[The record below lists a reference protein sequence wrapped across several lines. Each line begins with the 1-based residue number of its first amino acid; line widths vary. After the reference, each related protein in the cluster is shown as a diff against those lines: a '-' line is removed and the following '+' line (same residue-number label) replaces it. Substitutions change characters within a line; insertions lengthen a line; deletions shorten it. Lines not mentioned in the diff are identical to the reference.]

1 MVVAFAYVFFHEFVV
16 PSKGFWVPKL
26 FHFAFQYCQNVAFDQ
41 KGKQNLGEHDQLW
54 QSLLH
59 YWKIVPLMIFLNFYF
74 DDDWEDVDF
83 LEPEVTFDELF
94 GRRSK
99 VGGIDLQ

>member
-1 MVVAFAYVFFHEFVV
+1 
-16 PSKGFWVPKL
+16 
-26 FHFAFQYCQNVAFDQ
+26 
-41 KGKQNLGEHDQLW
+41 
-54 QSLLH
+54 
-59 YWKIVPLMIFLNFYF
+59 MIFLNFYF